1 MDRYLLL
8 GHKGFLGSKI
18 FKELCLSQCEDEVLT
33 TDTRL
38 EGFASRQQFQ
48 ALLQTTNVQTII
60 NCVGAIDSELTTSRD
75 NTIIAHVLL
84 PTFLYEY
91 SIECLQRQ
99 KKLKVIS
106 FSSTS
111 INSPR
116 AKYPIYAGAKTFEN
130 VLFLSA
136 KEAFSNS
143 CLSWSQITLPALD
156 GGLRLKI
163 SGPSTEASSFKIDE
177 HLFKIMD
184 FIFNSEHGELLQ
196 VN

>member
-1 MDRYLLL
+1 MNRFLLL

-18 FKELCLSQCEDEVLT
+18 FKELRLSQREDEVLT
-33 TDTRL
+33 TDTRF
-38 EGFASRQQFQ
+38 EGFASRHNFR
-48 ALLQTTNVQTII
+48 ALLQTTDVQTII
-60 NCVGAIDSELTTSRD
+60 NCVGAIDSELTASRD

-99 KKLKVIS
+99 KKLKIIS

-116 AKYPIYAGAKTFEN
+116 PKYPIYAGAKTFEN

-143 CLSWSQITLPALD
+143 CIRWSQITLPALD

-163 SGPSTEASSFKIDE
+163 SKPSAETSSFMFDK